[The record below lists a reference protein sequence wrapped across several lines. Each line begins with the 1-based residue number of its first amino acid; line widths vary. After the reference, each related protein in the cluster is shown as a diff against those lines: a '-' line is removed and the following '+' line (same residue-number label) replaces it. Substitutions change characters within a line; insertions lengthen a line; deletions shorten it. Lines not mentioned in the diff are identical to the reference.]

1 MPPLDKSFFGG
12 TGNPDPRTAIKAEI
26 VNTGDSLSE
35 ALEALGGED
44 AALIGC
50 LVLHLTADN
59 TRVNNGEFALR
70 GFIDA
75 TELRIVC
82 KKIWPKADA
91 GISLCLTIPEANC
104 FAFSNGGL
112 ASDYVDQ
119 ELVKHHFVEG
129 AENRAPRQITAEA
142 AKERGA
148 GEFSLRVIAQI
159 AKSDPSRGIKIMV
172 TVLLFPLNARA
183 MMDSAEGAVAAG
195 WPGFFLFETDCLLG
209 PKASS
214 EWGCPIMPL
223 LKTGSAL
230 KDSPRVP
237 FGEDLRQAVAAIMGR
252 SYKPEYYK
260 TPATVQDKTTHYTEH
275 PEDFSDRPSIVTWPK
290 PQPVTRKGE
299 NQKYLNTGIGT
310 EVRRGVLSEPLCRY
324 VTAG

>member
-1 MPPLDKSFFGG
+1 MPTLDKSFFGG

-26 VNTGDSLSE
+26 VNTGDSLDD

-44 AALIGC
+44 AALIAC
-50 LVLHLTADN
+50 VVLHLTADN
-59 TRVNNGEFALR
+59 TKVNNGEFALR
-70 GFIDA
+70 GYIDV

-91 GISLCLTIPEANC
+91 GISLCLTIPEAKV
-104 FAFSNGGL
+104 FTFSNGGL

-119 ELVKHHFVEG
+119 ELVRHHFVEG
-129 AENRAPRQITAEA
+129 TENRAPQRLAANT
-142 AKERGA
+142 AKEKGA

-159 AKSDPSRGIKIMV
+159 ARSEPSKGVKIMV
-172 TVLLFPLNARA
+172 SVLLFPLNAKA

-195 WPGFFLFETDCLLG
+195 WPGFFVFETDCLLG
-209 PKASS
+209 PKAST

-223 LKTGSAL
+223 LKTGSAS

-237 FGEDLRQAVAAIMGR
+237 FGEDLRLAVAAIMGR

-275 PEDFSDRPSIVTWPK
+275 PEEFTDRPSTVTWPK
-290 PQPVTRKGE
+290 LQPVPRKGE
-299 NQKYLNTGIGT
+299 NQKYIMCKRWTG
-310 EVRRGVLSEPLCRY
+310 VQ
-324 VTAG
+324 